1 MGRQLVLAIDSFH
14 LRGPYKGALLLVIT
28 YDTDDGMC
36 PLALSVNFASFF
48 NRQKIRGKKWKEDAL
63 LLLDSIAYARLDI
76 DYNKAFEKPVHF
88 NEDLARVLQCVV
100 KRGAPPNTLY
110 IVDAHG

>member
-36 PLALSVNFASFF
+36 PLALSVVNSG
-48 NRQKIRGKKWKEDAL
+48 NYD
-63 LLLDSIAYARLDI
+63 
-76 DYNKAFEKPVHF
+76 N
-88 NEDLARVLQCVV
+88 
-100 KRGAPPNTLY
+100 
-110 IVDAHG
+110 